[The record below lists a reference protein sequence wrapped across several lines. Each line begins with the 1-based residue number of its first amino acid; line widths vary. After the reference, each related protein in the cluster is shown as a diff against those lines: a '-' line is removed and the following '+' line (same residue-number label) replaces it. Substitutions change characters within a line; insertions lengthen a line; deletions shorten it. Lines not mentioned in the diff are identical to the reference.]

1 MKIDFPVSIFQGIAI
16 GLVFAII
23 ASIIAIAYARR
34 MGLIDAPGREP
45 HKIHTRP
52 VPVAGGIALLLVL
65 MFGWI
70 VNQNDF
76 GDLWKVLLPASI
88 VFMVGIRDDFQRVR
102 FWVKLV
108 LEIFA
113 AGL

>member
-1 MKIDFPVSIFQGIAI
+1 MNIDFPVSIFEGVAI

-23 ASIIAIAYARR
+23 ASFIAIAFTWR

-45 HKIHTRP
+45 HKTHTRP
-52 VPVAGGIALLLVL
+52 VPVAGGIALLMVL
-65 MFGWI
+65 TLGWI
-70 VNQNDF
+70 VKQNDF

-88 VFMVGIRDDFQRVR
+88 VFAVCIRDDFQHDR

-108 LEIFA
+108 L
-113 AGL
+113 